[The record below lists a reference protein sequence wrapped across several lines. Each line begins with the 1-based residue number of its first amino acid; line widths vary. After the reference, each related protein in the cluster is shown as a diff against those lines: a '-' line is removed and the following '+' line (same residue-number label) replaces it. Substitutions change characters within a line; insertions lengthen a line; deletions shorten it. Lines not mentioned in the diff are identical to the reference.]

1 MVVTLPEGMTFVS
14 SANGKLIAGNKVEFA
29 FGTVATGQRP
39 AASFIVKASK
49 AGELL
54 VVGETTCSEIRT
66 PIRDDELTVFVGE

>member
-1 MVVTLPEGMTFVS
+1 MM
-14 SANGKLIAGNKVEFA
+14 
-29 FGTVATGQRP
+29 
-39 AASFIVKASK
+39 VKATK